1 MILCGFFGLLSLF
14 QKETYKKTIL
24 KRRAKRLN
32 LPPPVDPIPSGW
44 AKVRF
49 LTNVTVIRAM
59 RMLLTEPIVSLFSI
73 YIAFNFAVLFGF
85 FNGVLFVFESTYGW
99 SIAAASLPFLSVGCG
114 VTIATGIFLLLDR
127 QIWQAKRR
135 RAAITNSGPLP
146 PEERLY
152 GAMVGS
158 CLLPV
163 GLFWFAWTA
172 RPSVHF
178 IVPTIAL
185 AFFGAGNL
193 LVFDAAVL
201 YLIDCYGAGGSASA
215 MSANNLSRY
224 VLASAFPLFTVQMF
238 ETLGNGWAGS
248 LLGFIALALMPLPWV
263 FYRYGRALRARSS
276 FETSKA

>member
-1 MILCGFFGLLSLF
+1 
-14 QKETYKKTIL
+14 
-24 KRRAKRLN
+24 
-32 LPPPVDPIPSGW
+32 
-44 AKVRF
+44 
-49 LTNVTVIRAM
+49 M
-59 RMLLTEPIVSLFSI
+59 RMLLTEPIVGLFSI

-85 FNGVLFVFESTYGW
+85 FNGVLYVFETTYGW
-99 SIAAASLPFLSVGCG
+99 NIAAASLPFLSVGGG
-114 VTIATGIFLLLDR
+114 VVASTGLFLLIDR
-127 QIWQAKRR
+127 RVWQYKRR
-135 RAAITNSGPLP
+135 RAISVNAGPLP

-178 IVPTIAL
+178 IVPIIAL

-201 YLIDCYGAGGSASA
+201 YLIDCYGAGASASA
-215 MSANNLSRY
+215 MSANNLLRY
-224 VLASAFPLFTVQMF
+224 ILASVFPLFTVQMF
-238 ETLGNGWAGS
+238 ERLGNGWAGS
-248 LLGFIALALMPLPWV
+248 LLGFIALALMPMPWV
-263 FYRYGRALRARSS
+263 FYRYGKALRSRSS